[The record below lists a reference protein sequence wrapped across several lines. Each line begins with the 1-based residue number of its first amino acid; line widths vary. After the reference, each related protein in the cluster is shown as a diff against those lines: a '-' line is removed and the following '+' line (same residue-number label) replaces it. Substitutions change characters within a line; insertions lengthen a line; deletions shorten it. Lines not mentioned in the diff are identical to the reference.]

1 MKQGLRSV
9 VHAFRDAVPAAAR
22 AGCTQI
28 EHGLGATDADLK
40 LMAERGT
47 YFDPQ
52 GGLLLENYLSNREKY
67 VGTPSFP
74 TTIEGFAPMEKI
86 LPMNHDLMRRAAK
99 IRGLKIVFGTDA
111 VEIGRASC
119 RERV

>member
-52 GGLLLENYLSNREKY
+52 GGLLLENYLSNREKE
-67 VGTPSFP
+67 VETPCFP
-74 TTIEGFAPMEKI
+74 TTLEGLATSEKI
-86 LPMNHDLMRRAAK
+86 LPMNHVPMRLAANA
-99 IRGLKIVFGTDA
+99 RGLKTVFVNDA
-111 VEIGRASC
+111 
-119 RERV
+119 